1 MKVHFLG
8 IGGIGVSALAQYYL
22 AKGHTVSGSDL
33 MSSEI
38 TDYLANLGVKLNIS
52 EKVNSEMINVDLV
65 IYSPAIKPENT
76 EFKFYKDN
84 GTKCFSYPEAL
95 GELTKEYFTIAICGS
110 HGKSTTTAM
119 TALPLIKAGIDPTVI
134 VGTKLAEFS
143 GTNFRLGQSK
153 YLVIEACEYEESFLS
168 YWPKVIVITNIEAEH
183 LDYFKNLKNVLL
195 AFKKFTSHLP
205 KNGVLIYNSDDKNA
219 SIIAR
224 SSKAMWQSSHKFSI
238 KSKDAQ
244 TIKKIVKIP
253 GKHNVYNA
261 LAALQVARE
270 LKIEDKITLK
280 SLSEYKG
287 SWRRFE
293 VKQGILNNK
302 KITVISDYAHHP
314 TEVLATLKATREKFS
329 KNKIWCIFQPHQYQ
343 RTFLLVKDFI
353 RVFRTAKI
361 DNIII
366 TDIYGVAGR
375 EDKKT
380 NINSQKLVESIK
392 KKNVIYIPFNDILGY
407 LKSLPV
413 NKIKTN
419 DVLIIMGAGDIYK
432 LYDKF

>member
-119 TALPLIKAGIDPTVI
+119 TALALIKAGIDPTVI

-224 SSKAMWQSSHKFSI
+224 SSKAMRQSSHKFSI

-353 RVFRTAKI
+353 KVFRTAKI